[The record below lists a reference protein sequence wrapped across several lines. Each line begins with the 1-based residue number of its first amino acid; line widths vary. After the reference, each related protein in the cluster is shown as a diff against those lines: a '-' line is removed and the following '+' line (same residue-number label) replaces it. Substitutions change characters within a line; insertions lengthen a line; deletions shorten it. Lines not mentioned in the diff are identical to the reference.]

1 MSLYIQDLRRTT
13 ISSRGTCE
21 VCEAN
26 GRSPL
31 QVVYDFIFCVISCS
45 VEYLHSGGRKAL
57 MLKAEGRR
65 EERVKRDKVFL

>member
-1 MSLYIQDLRRTT
+1 MTLKSLFFRFFLKIDARK
-13 ISSRGTCE
+13 
-21 VCEAN
+21 
-26 GRSPL
+26 
-31 QVVYDFIFCVISCS
+31 DFISCS